1 VDYYIKELI
10 SSTRLIS
17 ERIAGTFDEQGGS

>member
-1 VDYYIKELI
+1 VDFYTKELI

-17 ERIAGTFDEQGGS
+17 EGIAGTFDEQGGS